1 MSEKKV
7 IEYLTDYNKSKGWE
21 TSKYELVETLLEADT
36 VWEGKDDEHRWYICR
51 PVVKNVDGVYIR
63 FIDYIITGDNS
74 MSDMDLEHDLENAE
88 IVERKE
94 RRITEVYYE

>member
-7 IEYLTDYNKSKGWE
+7 IEYLTDYNKSKRWE
-21 TSKYELVETLLEADT
+21 TSKYALVETLLDADT
-36 VWEGKDDEHRWYICR
+36 VWEGKDDVHRWYICR